1 MAKSSVSRKTRFA
14 AGIVAACAVACILY
28 SRAAS
33 RVGVA
38 GLVTYAASAASMILA
53 ALLLGGICT
62 VLAGTV
68 LRDAWAKGRNQRL
81 EFSYKEALRAECPVL
96 LCAASEVAG
105 VAGVWALGIAV
116 SGLLPYGAARM
127 ALVAGVVVAT
137 IAWVVFV
144 WRAFRA
150 RFGACCNVVLLR
162 GRVISGVVVVF
173 VAMLA
178 CAALMLGVVRF
189 SCLAI
194 DVAAGPQD
202 IEASIVEVDAAKR
215 SGDARKGGFSG
226 EVTEVDFA
234 EVQGGVEGSTL
245 HCIELSSID
254 GDEIEF
260 FATSAVGDRI
270 RIVFYP
276 RTETLVSAT
285 PL

>member
-162 GRVISGVVVVF
+162 GRVISGVIVVF

-178 CAALMLGVVRF
+178 CAALTFGVVRF

-202 IEASIVEVDAAKR
+202 IEASIVEVDAARR

-226 EVTEVDFA
+226 EVTEVDFVA
-234 EVQGGVEGSTL
+234 VQGGVEGSTS
-245 HCIELSSID
+245 HRIELASID

-260 FATSAVGDRI
+260 FGLFGGFCGRDSGIGPAQRAKTTI
-270 RIVFYP
+270 WN
-276 RTETLVSAT
+276 
-285 PL
+285 

>member
-1 MAKSSVSRKTRFA
+1 MAKSSVSRKTRIA
-14 AGIVAACAVACILY
+14 AGIVAACAAACILY

-33 RVGVA
+33 RVGAA
-38 GLVTYAASAASMILA
+38 GLITYAAGAVSMILA
-53 ALLLGGICT
+53 ALLLGGICA
-62 VLAGTV
+62 VLTGTV

-81 EFSYKEALRAECPVL
+81 EFSYKEALRAERPCC

-105 VAGVWALGIAV
+105 VVGVWALGIAV

-127 ALVAGVVVAT
+127 ALVTGVVVAA
-137 IAWVVFV
+137 IAWVVLV

-162 GRVISGVVVVF
+162 GRVISGVIVVF

-178 CAALMLGVVRF
+178 CAALAFGVVRF

-194 DVAAGPQD
+194 DAATGPQG

-245 HCIELSSID
+245 HRIELASID

-260 FATSAVGDRI
+260 FATSTAGDRM

-285 PL
+285 SL

>member
-1 MAKSSVSRKTRFA
+1 MV
-14 AGIVAACAVACILY
+14 
-28 SRAAS
+28 
-33 RVGVA
+33 
-38 GLVTYAASAASMILA
+38 LA
-53 ALLLGGICT
+53 ALLLGGICA
-62 VLAGTV
+62 VLTGTV

-81 EFSYKEALRAECPVL
+81 EFSYKEALRAERPVL

-105 VAGVWALGIAV
+105 VVGVWALGIAV

-127 ALVAGVVVAT
+127 ALVAGVAVAT
-137 IAWVVFV
+137 IAWVVLV

-150 RFGACCNVVLLR
+150 RFGVRCDVVLLR
-162 GRVISGVVVVF
+162 GRVISDVIVVF

-178 CAALMLGVVRF
+178 CAALTFGVVRF

-194 DVAAGPQD
+194 DVAAGPQGV
-202 IEASIVEVDAAKR
+202 EASIVEVDAAKR

-226 EVTEVDFA
+226 EVKEVDFA

-245 HCIELSSID
+245 YRIELASID

-260 FATSAVGDRI
+260 FATSTVGDRI

-285 PL
+285 SL

>member
-1 MAKSSVSRKTRFA
+1 
-14 AGIVAACAVACILY
+14 
-28 SRAAS
+28 
-33 RVGVA
+33 
-38 GLVTYAASAASMILA
+38 MILA

>member
-1 MAKSSVSRKTRFA
+1 
-14 AGIVAACAVACILY
+14 
-28 SRAAS
+28 
-33 RVGVA
+33 
-38 GLVTYAASAASMILA
+38 MILA
-53 ALLLGGICT
+53 ALLLGGICA
-62 VLAGTV
+62 VLAGSV
-68 LRDAWAKGRNQRL
+68 LRDVWAKDRNQRL
-81 EFSYKEALRAECPVL
+81 EFSYKEAIRAERPVL
-96 LCAASEVAG
+96 LCAALEVAG
-105 VAGVWALGIAV
+105 VVGVWALGIAI
-116 SGLLPYGAARM
+116 SSLLPYGAVRM

-150 RFGACCNVVLLR
+150 RFGARCDVVLLR
-162 GRVISGVVVVF
+162 GRVISDVVVVF

-178 CAALMLGVVRF
+178 CAALTFGIVRF

-194 DVAAGPQD
+194 DVAAGSQD

-226 EVTEVDFA
+226 EVTEVDFVA
-234 EVQGGVEGSTL
+234 VQGGVKGSAL
-245 HCIELSSID
+245 HRIELASID

-260 FATSAVGDRI
+260 FATSTVGDGI

-285 PL
+285 SL

>member
-1 MAKSSVSRKTRFA
+1 
-14 AGIVAACAVACILY
+14 
-28 SRAAS
+28 
-33 RVGVA
+33 
-38 GLVTYAASAASMILA
+38 MILA

-162 GRVISGVVVVF
+162 GRVISGVIVVF

-178 CAALMLGVVRF
+178 CAALTFGVVRF

-202 IEASIVEVDAAKR
+202 IEASIVEVDAARRVIVVFVAMLACAALTFGVVRFSCLAIDVAAGPQDIEASIVEVDAARR

-226 EVTEVDFA
+226 EVTEVDFVA
-234 EVQGGVEGSTL
+234 VQGGVEGSTS
-245 HCIELSSID
+245 HRIELASID

-260 FATSAVGDRI
+260 FATSTVGDGI

-285 PL
+285 SL

>member
-1 MAKSSVSRKTRFA
+1 MAKSSVSCKTRFA
-14 AGIVAACAVACILY
+14 AGIVAICAAACILY

-33 RVGVA
+33 RVGAA
-38 GLVTYAASAASMILA
+38 GLVTYAASVASMILA
-53 ALLLGGICT
+53 ALLLGGICA
-62 VLAGTV
+62 VLAGSV
-68 LRDAWAKGRNQRL
+68 LRDVWAKDRNQRL
-81 EFSYKEALRAECPVL
+81 EFSYKEAIRAERPVL
-96 LCAASEVAG
+96 LCAALEVAG
-105 VAGVWALGIAV
+105 VVGVWALGIAI
-116 SGLLPYGAARM
+116 SSLLPYGAVRM

-150 RFGACCNVVLLR
+150 RFGARCDVVLLR
-162 GRVISGVVVVF
+162 GRVISDVVVVF

-178 CAALMLGVVRF
+178 CAALTFGIVRF

-194 DVAAGPQD
+194 DVAAGSQD

-226 EVTEVDFA
+226 EVTEVDFVA
-234 EVQGGVEGSTL
+234 VQGGVKGSAL
-245 HCIELSSID
+245 HRIELASID

-260 FATSAVGDRI
+260 FATSTVGDGI

-285 PL
+285 SL

>member
-1 MAKSSVSRKTRFA
+1 MAKSSVSRKTRIA
-14 AGIVAACAVACILY
+14 AGIVAACAAACVLY

-33 RVGVA
+33 RVGTA
-38 GLVTYAASAASMILA
+38 GLVTYAASAASMVLA
-53 ALLLGGICT
+53 ALLLGGICA
-62 VLAGTV
+62 VLTGTV

-81 EFSYKEALRAECPVL
+81 EFSYKEALRAERPVL

-105 VAGVWALGIAV
+105 VVGVWALGIAV
-116 SGLLPYGAARM
+116 SGLLSYGAARM
-127 ALVAGVVVAT
+127 ALVAGVVTAT
-137 IAWVVFV
+137 IAWVVLV

-150 RFGACCNVVLLR
+150 RFGTRCDVVLLR
-162 GRVISGVVVVF
+162 GRVISDVIVVF

-178 CAALMLGVVRF
+178 CAALTFGVVRF

-194 DVAAGPQD
+194 DVAAGPQG

-245 HCIELSSID
+245 HRIELASID
-254 GDEIEF
+254 GGEIEF